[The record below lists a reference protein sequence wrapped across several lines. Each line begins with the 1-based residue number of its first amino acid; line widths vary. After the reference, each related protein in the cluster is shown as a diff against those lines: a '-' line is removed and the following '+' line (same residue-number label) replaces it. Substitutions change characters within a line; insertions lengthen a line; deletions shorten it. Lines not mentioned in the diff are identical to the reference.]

1 MTRSETA
8 QQYFKDGFN
17 CSQSVLSVFAED
29 LGISKDSSLKI
40 ACGFGGGMARQQLTC
55 GAVTGAIM
63 ALSLKFGKGTN
74 DEDSKKI
81 FTYEKTKTLMDE
93 FRKKH
98 NSINCRELLQGLDM
112 VNDAA
117 KIKELDL
124 FQIKCTRYV
133 KDAVEITE
141 TLLKEA

>member
-1 MTRSETA
+1 MTRSENA
-8 QQYFKDGFN
+8 QHYFKNGFN
-17 CSQSVLSVFAED
+17 CSQAVLAAFADD
-29 LGISKDSSLKI
+29 LEMSKDSCLKI

-63 ALSLKFGKGTN
+63 ALGLKFGKAGN
-74 DEDSKKI
+74 DDDAKKL
-81 FTYEKTKTLMDE
+81 FTYKKTQALMDE

-112 VNDAA
+112 DADAA
-117 KIKELDL
+117 KIKELGL
-124 FQIKCTRYV
+124 FQTLCPCYV

-141 TLLKEA
+141 ELLKA